1 MISTIYWPNDGIH
14 DDDYYI
20 ISRRSYSITSKLKFP
35 SSNYLRHITRYY
47 IRVDGVKVE
56 HITISL
62 NSYFLTTFSHN
73 TLGEFASTF
82 TSKIAESADNFLAS
96 NPDLAKP
103 TSAYASDLIAN
114 IYSDVVQPKM
124 SSILATL
131 DASPLAENTRQ
142 AIDQSPKL
150 VQNAQELLSSRL
162 AQLSEFKNKL
172 SESAGVSDFL
182 SASKSA
188 VGSRINENFDKII
201 SDYPQLKQSTSDF
214 TVSAVNNEILPKI
227 KETSEFL
234 YNSPLGL
241 NTREFAAR
249 STSDVVSSFSEDV
262 ATRFAPYTDV
272 IGFVGNR
279 LFVRATSPFTDLV
292 AGEKTL
298 HWAVR
303 TARTL
308 LN

>member
-1 MISTIYWPNDGIH
+1 MRQVNSLPH
-14 DDDYYI
+14 LRARLQ
-20 ISRRSYSITSKLKFP
+20 SRQ
-35 SSNYLRHITRYY
+35 
-47 IRVDGVKVE
+47 
-56 HITISL
+56 TIS
-62 NSYFLTTFSHN
+62 
-73 TLGEFASTF
+73 
-82 TSKIAESADNFLAS
+82 
-96 NPDLAKP
+96 
-103 TSAYASDLIAN
+103 N

-188 VGSRINENFDKII
+188 VGSKINENFDKII

-249 STSDVVSSFSEDV
+249 STSDVVSSFSADV

-272 IGFVGNR
+272 IGSVGNR

-292 AGEKTL
+292 AGENTL
-298 HWAVR
+298 HWHVR
-303 TARTL
+303 TALPLLYWDLMDGSLMRTQL
-308 LN
+308 L

>member
-1 MISTIYWPNDGIH
+1 MLTI
-14 DDDYYI
+14 
-20 ISRRSYSITSKLKFP
+20 
-35 SSNYLRHITRYY
+35 
-47 IRVDGVKVE
+47 
-56 HITISL
+56 
-62 NSYFLTTFSHN
+62 FSHN
-73 TLGEFASTF
+73 ALGEFASSL
-82 TSKIAESADNFLAS
+82 TSKIAESADNFLLS

-103 TSAYASDLIAN
+103 TSAYASDLISK

-150 VQNAQELLSSRL
+150 VQNAQQLLSSRI

-172 SESAGVSDFL
+172 SESAGVSDL

-249 STSDVVSSFSEDV
+249 STSDVVSSFSADV

-272 IGFVGNR
+272 IGSVGNR

-292 AGEKTL
+292 AGTNTL
-298 HWAVR
+298 HMPFR
-303 TARTL
+303 TACT
-308 LN
+308 